1 MKLPSKIGRW
11 FNNDELQ
18 DVVEISHGNSTNKH
32 QTLKR
37 PLSIRTSS
45 CAKVNNL
52 PQTFSH
58 KLEYNLSCSSFKK
71 NIHGSFVGVD
81 PLAFAFKGKMI
92 VVAPMFF

>member
-1 MKLPSKIGRW
+1 LEGDY
-11 FNNDELQ
+11 NNDELQ
-18 DVVEISHGNSTNKH
+18 DVVEIPHGNSTNKP

-58 KLEYNLSCSSFKK
+58 KLEYNISCSSFKIF
-71 NIHGSFVGVD
+71 IHGSFVGVD

-92 VVAPMFF
+92 IVAPMFF